1 MWQMLRGA
9 ALVPGL
15 RSGHPRHA
23 RGQAL
28 GPAGALHPAPAIAR
42 HVLRAALGAA
52 PRGAI
57 LLAPRGAAFLPRWV
71 PVPIA

>member
-1 MWQMLRGA
+1 MWQVLRGA

-23 RGQAL
+23 RCKAR
-28 GPAGALHPAPAIAR
+28 GPIVWLHPAPAIAR
-42 HVLRAALGAA
+42 NVLGAPLGAA

-57 LLAPRGAAFLPRWV
+57 LPAPRGATVLPRWV